1 MIIDD
6 HSRLLVGGGLFYND
20 NAYNFQKVL
29 KDAVAAYGIPSKLYV
44 DNGCSYSNEQLSLI
58 CGAVGIVLLHT
69 RVRDGASKAKTERQF
84 RTLKETWLY
93 ILDLDSI
100 TFLKQFDSLLKDYMR
115 SYNTTLHSSIGTT
128 PGSVTKVHVLW
139 SACQNPGSGSKN
151 ASSTASHAKSIR
163 IPPSPLTGFLMT
175 SPCSSSPPEWRSA
188 SCRTTCSRS
197 LSFMRENAFQ
207 SDRRIKMRTAGQS
220 VTIRLLLIIQRSGVS
235 ADVPFLL
242 WTVV

>member
-1 MIIDD
+1 
-6 HSRLLVGGGLFYND
+6 
-20 NAYNFQKVL
+20 
-29 KDAVAAYGIPSKLYV
+29 
-44 DNGCSYSNEQLSLI
+44 
-58 CGAVGIVLLHT
+58 
-69 RVRDGASKAKTERQF
+69 
-84 RTLKETWLY
+84 
-93 ILDLDSI
+93 
-100 TFLKQFDSLLKDYMR
+100 MR